1 MKSGTLLAMLSL
13 FTFASS
19 AIAFVVNVDCQ
30 YNNDEYGHVTFEG
43 TAAVPDSGT
52 YWNQLS
58 LVAGELIDAV
68 ASDGSTPTAVDITAE
83 NTVGAYHQ
91 DNNANDLLDDYWFD
105 NTVVAKNITISGL
118 LPSTG
123 YTLYMYGNETNTGG
137 VSEGCTFTFGG
148 LTQTALGAAA
158 VPIPPNPWVLGND
171 HVIFTLTSD
180 ASGQIVGTYGGDS
193 AYNRWNGMQ
202 IVGVVPEPA
211 TMCLLGLGALGLLRK
226 KRS

>member
-1 MKSGTLLAMLSL
+1 MSKISIVAVLTLVAFTSSSLAL
-13 FTFASS
+13 
-19 AIAFVVNVDCQ
+19 VVNVDCQ
-30 YNNDEYGHVTFEG
+30 YANGAYDHYTYSG
-43 TAAVPDSGT
+43 TAAAPDAGT
-52 YWNQLS
+52 IWN
-58 LVAGELIDAV
+58 ELGTGTGMAITGAV
-68 ASDGSTPTAVDITAE
+68 ASNGTLTTVNISAE
-83 NTVGAYHQ
+83 NTVGAYSQ
-91 DNNANDLLDDYWFD
+91 LNAGNDLLNDYWFD
-105 NTVVAKNITISGL
+105 NTAVAKNITISGL
-118 LPSTG
+118 LPNTEH
-123 YTLYMYGNETNTGG
+123 TLYMYGNETNTGG

-148 LTQTALGAAA
+148 VTQTALGAAA